1 MVTGA
6 RGQRLHALKTVQFA
20 SNEFGFRNGIRQ
32 SDGTAQR
39 VASFIEPVQFFEQR
53 RPSSMRV
60 RFQRLRSCS
69 SIKTISPFSSKRAGA
84 RECCSSIK
92 ARRHEFES
100 PTRIRIARA
109 AHTAVIAQTS

>member
-1 MVTGA
+1 VVTGA
-6 RGQRLHALKTVQFA
+6 RGQRLRALKTVQFA

-32 SDGTAQR
+32 SDTAQR

-84 RECCSSIK
+84 RECCSSSK